1 MKKCAIHKASG
12 NFVEF
17 GAKLTI
23 ADADINLYAVWASTK
38 IAEKYTVTYDL
49 DGGISTADKL
59 IYPDIPHGEATPK
72 IAEPT
77 KTGYSIIMEI
87 LRKIDP
93 IPTDRSC
100 GMFRQISIKYQLLSF

>member
-1 MKKCAIHKASG
+1 MKKCAIHKANG

-17 GAKLTI
+17 GAELTI

-38 IAEKYTVTYDL
+38 ISEKYTVTYDL

-77 KTGYSIIMEI
+77 KTGYTF
-87 LRKIDP
+87 KGWIDKATSEEGSLAKKP
-93 IPTDRSC
+93 VHPESMRRS
-100 GMFRQISIKYQLLSF
+100 